1 MGDRIGLL
9 IVHNISGMSTR
20 VVVLLLAVL
29 TPVLSFSLKNH
40 LHRHFFQYGSMT
52 RIKSSADTG
61 IEVENSTTA
70 LVEVQALDSK
80 EVEREG
86 LSIEARK
93 EVEWRAYKKSSVVVK
108 EKERSVE
115 DYMALPST
123 EYSVLASDS
132 IERLDDKNFKA
143 MLPTMNFF
151 GTKITP
157 VLYVDVT
164 VYPDEARSVIA
175 VQRAE
180 TVGSEIA
187 EKINGTFD
195 IEAINEVSAGKNDKN
210 EKTLNSE
217 TNLKINVVVPSSS
230 KIPMGVMRR
239 TGNFLMQSSLNV
251 IVPTFVRLLAFDF
264 KNWSGGDDGRS
275 AIEGAS
281 FEAGDEMRVTQEDD

>member
-1 MGDRIGLL
+1 
-9 IVHNISGMSTR
+9 MSIR

-29 TPVLSFSLKNH
+29 TPVLSFSLKH
-40 LHRHFFQYGSMT
+40 HHRHSSHGRLIT
-52 RIKSSADTG
+52 RIKSSTDAGSD
-61 IEVENSTTA
+61 VEKSTAA
-70 LVEVQALDSK
+70 LVTLQALESK
-80 EVEREG
+80 QTDKEDVF
-86 LSIEARK
+86 IETRR
-93 EVEWRAYKKSSVVVK
+93 EVEWRAYKKSSVVVR
-108 EKERSVE
+108 ERGRSVE
-115 DYMALPST
+115 AYMALPST

-143 MLPTMNFF
+143 KLPTMNFF

-180 TVGSEIA
+180 TVGSETA
-187 EKINGTFD
+187 EKINGTFN

-230 KIPMGVMRR
+230 KVPMGVLRR

-264 KNWSGGDDGRS
+264 KNWSGGDDGRN

-281 FEAGDEMRVTQEDD
+281 LEGAEMDD